1 MKRKQRRQRKKSFV
15 FWFPRIS
22 AILFSVFT
30 FAFITDDLIKA
41 IYLFPLALEFILSIM
56 VLVVTYLV
64 WNESKKAGFY
74 FILIGLAFAAYS
86 FKRLLLISVIFAS
99 VWLVLTGFL
108 FLIESMDSKGKKN
121 LIKKQLRE
129 VKEVVS

>member
-1 MKRKQRRQRKKSFV
+1 
-15 FWFPRIS
+15 
-22 AILFSVFT
+22 
-30 FAFITDDLIKA
+30 
-41 IYLFPLALEFILSIM
+41 M